1 MKRYF
6 GFIVIVVGVLVAS
19 TMSYRTLSA
28 RTKEAARDADFR
40 RVQSEYLERVGWMRA
55 NPDDKKYREEVG
67 KFFKAYFAQVAEH
80 QKQFG
85 GNKEFD
91 AYLEELERRE
101 AKASKGGKGGKE
113 GRTND
118 KKAFYEYT
126 RKVFDAMRAGKYEP
140 VWTATDKGM
149 RLDVL
154 SSDVVMVL
162 GQPQIRLQLALWG
175 AQREMTDEGKVKKMV
190 TSASFKTKWVLNDE
204 KGKLVGEM
212 EAGDPSMKID
222 YPERFI
228 AEFPP
233 QMVLGHYDIDMVP
246 ANVTKMDITF
256 NVSSRSATGGDAN
269 ATYNW
274 KLDSIPS
281 EWKLRPGEEWK
292 GATVQER
299 AEEEIDPS
307 KRTQSDE

>member
-6 GFIVIVVGVLVAS
+6 GIIVLVAGVLIAS
-19 TMSYRTLSA
+19 VMSYRTLSA
-28 RTKEAARDADFR
+28 RTREAQRDAD
-40 RVQSEYLERVGWMRA
+40 VQRLQRDYLERVGWMRA
-55 NPDDKKYREEVG
+55 NPDDKKYRDEVG
-67 KFFKAYFAQVAEH
+67 PFFKSYFAKVAEH
-80 QKQFG
+80 QGRFG
-85 GNKEFD
+85 GNKDFD
-91 AYLEELERRE
+91 AYLQELEKRE
-101 AKASKGGKGGKE
+101 AKGKEGKE
-113 GRTND
+113 GRAND
-118 KKAFYEYT
+118 RRAFYDYT

-140 VWTATDKGM
+140 TWTATDKGM

-162 GQPQIRLQLALWG
+162 GQPQVRLQLVLWG
-175 AQREMTDEGKVKKMV
+175 AQRELTEDNNKVKKMV

-222 YPERFI
+222 FPERFI

-246 ANVTKMDITF
+246 ANVSKMDITF
-256 NVSSRSATGGDAN
+256 QVASRAATGGDAA

-274 KLDSIPS
+274 KLDVPQ
-281 EWKLRPGEEWK
+281 EWKLRPGEEWR

-299 AEEEIDPS
+299 PEEEIDPS
-307 KRTQSDE
+307 KRPAAED